1 MDLPVCQEFQ
11 NHPDRVQKV
20 AQELEQLPLDQVTT
34 FLKAIAEE
42 NRTKIVTALSRYP
55 ELCVCDIANILGI
68 SQANASSHLRK
79 LYKVGVIKDRK
90 EGKQVY
96 YSLEDNHVQE
106 IITKM
111 IEHMEEKS

>member
-1 MDLPVCQEFQ
+1 MTMSVCQEFQ
-11 NHPDRVQKV
+11 NHPDRVKQV
-20 AQELEQLPLDQVTT
+20 RQELGSLPLDKVTN
-34 FLKAIAEE
+34 FLKAIAED

-96 YSLEDNHVQE
+96 YSLEDEHVQA
-106 IITKM
+106 IINKT
-111 IEHMEEKS
+111 IEHMEED